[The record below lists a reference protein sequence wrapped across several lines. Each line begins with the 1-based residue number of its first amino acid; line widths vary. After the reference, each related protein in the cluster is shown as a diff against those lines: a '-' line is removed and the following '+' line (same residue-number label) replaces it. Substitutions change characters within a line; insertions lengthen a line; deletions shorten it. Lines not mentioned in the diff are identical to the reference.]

1 MYRRPNVCRGVAFA
15 ILFASSAAVAQ
26 QQPDA
31 KAQAAASELYTQAK
45 REMEAGDYARACP
58 RLEAARKILP
68 DHVRT
73 GVTLAQCYDKA
84 GQPASA
90 WAELKR
96 VRPLA
101 EAQGRADKWIEIDA
115 KVADLE
121 GRVPRLLIEV
131 PAEVGALPGFAITRN
146 GTPIVTAQWG
156 TAEPVDPGVY
166 EIGATAL
173 GKAPWSA
180 RVEVKNPGK
189 NVAVKVAPPWAL
201 PARVAEKP
209 VAEAKD
215 KTPSRPASAASS
227 SWMRTAG
234 FVGMG
239 VGAAGL
245 GVGAVLGGMALSR
258 KGASNDGHCMTDDRC
273 DQAGF
278 DLRTEARALGNGSTA
293 AFIVGGV
300 VLGAGVALFVI
311 SPPGSKGREADEGQA
326 RASLLI
332 GPSGLGIRGAW

>member
-1 MYRRPNVCRGVAFA
+1 MVRRPNVCRGIAFA
-15 ILFASSAAVAQ
+15 ILFASSAAGAQ

-31 KAQAAASELYTQAK
+31 KDQAAASELYAKAK
-45 REMEAGDYARACP
+45 REMEAGEYARACP

-73 GVTLAQCYDKA
+73 GMTLAQCYDKA
-84 GQPASA
+84 RQPASA

-101 EAQGRADKWIEIDA
+101 EAQGRADKVIEIDA
-115 KVADLE
+115 KLADLE
-121 GRVPRLLIEV
+121 GRVPRLMIEV
-131 PAEVGALPGFAITRN
+131 PAEIGALPGFAITRN
-146 GTPIVTAQWG
+146 GTPIVTARWG
-156 TAEPVDPGVY
+156 KAEPVDPGVY
-166 EIGATAL
+166 EIEATAL
-173 GKAPWSA
+173 GKAPWTA
-180 RVEVKNPGK
+180 QAEVKEPGES
-189 NVAVKVAPPWAL
+189 VAVNVAPPWAI

-209 VAEAKD
+209 AVEVKD
-215 KTPSRPASAASS
+215 KRPSRPASPAAP

-258 KGASNDGHCMTDDRC
+258 KSASDDGHCMANDHC

-278 DLRTEARALGNGSTA
+278 DLRTEARVLGNGSTA

-300 VLGAGVALFVI
+300 VLGAGVTLFVL
-311 SPPGSKGREADEGQA
+311 SPSDSKRKEAGEERA